1 MKKKTIK
8 NFEEKLFILRT
19 HKRHPIRVIWIRS
32 QGFALGIQEAC
43 RVYHLDVIFK
53 ERQCCQNVTTRPSTP
68 APWRIAW
75 TQLINTVSD
84 RATVWCGRFVVRWWL
99 AILCL
104 SMWWHV
110 CCVNSLR
117 PVIIGSGNGLSP
129 LRRQAITWNNDDAL
143 SMGSSMTYCNEIW
156 TKMQRFSLK

>member
-1 MKKKTIK
+1 MKKKNSK
-8 NFEEKLFILRT
+8 KKYSYLE
-19 HKRHPIRVIWIRS
+19 HIWIRS
-32 QGFALGIQEAC
+32 QGFALRIQEAC

-84 RATVWCGRFVVRWWL
+84 RATVWCGRFVARRWL

-104 SMWWHV
+104 SQACSMWWHV
-110 CCVNSLR
+110 SCVNSLK
-117 PVIIGSGNGLSP
+117 PVIIGSGNDLSP
-129 LRRQAITWNNDDAL
+129 MGRQAITWTNDDAL
-143 SMGSSMTYCNEIW
+143 SMGILGNILQWNLNQNAKILIKVNAY
-156 TKMQRFSLK
+156 